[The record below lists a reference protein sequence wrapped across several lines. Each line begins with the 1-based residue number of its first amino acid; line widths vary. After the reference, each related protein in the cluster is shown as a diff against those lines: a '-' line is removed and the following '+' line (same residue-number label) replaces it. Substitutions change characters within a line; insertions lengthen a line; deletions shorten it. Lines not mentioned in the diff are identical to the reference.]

1 MRSAASSDSIPLHEI
16 TGFLSVEK
24 DDRPR
29 HCARTNENAKS
40 RRTKRVSRSLR
51 DAGRRVADFVG
62 GVIPS
67 GRQPGVGLEKKKKKP
82 IGIHFGP
89 ALVALPDASRLQC
102 ARAIIEIPLSVGHWK
117 RAAY

>member
-24 DDRPR
+24 DDHPR

-51 DAGRRVADFVG
+51 DIGKRVADFVDGAIRAG
-62 GVIPS
+62 G
-67 GRQPGVGLEKKKKKP
+67 
-82 IGIHFGP
+82 
-89 ALVALPDASRLQC
+89 SR
-102 ARAIIEIPLSVGHWK
+102 GWT
-117 RAAY
+117 

>member
-24 DDRPR
+24 DDYPR

-51 DAGRRVADFVG
+51 DVGKRVADFVG
-62 GVIPS
+62 EAIRAGS
-67 GRQPGVGLEKKKKKP
+67 
-82 IGIHFGP
+82 
-89 ALVALPDASRLQC
+89 SR
-102 ARAIIEIPLSVGHWK
+102 SWT
-117 RAAY
+117 

>member
-51 DAGRRVADFVG
+51 DAGKRVADFVG
-62 GVIPS
+62 GAIRA
-67 GRQPGVGLEKKKKKP
+67 GG
-82 IGIHFGP
+82 
-89 ALVALPDASRLQC
+89 SR
-102 ARAIIEIPLSVGHWK
+102 GWT
-117 RAAY
+117 